1 MKKAKKDMCSM
12 LAFMLLSSLVYW
24 VFIPSQIKLAKNAVF
39 SNRTFPQ
46 FTMAII
52 FIAAT
57 VGFIEAA
64 FRYKKAKSVEQP
76 SASET
81 KFDLASNKM
90 PLLGFAVILAYALS
104 FHYLSL
110 SLRGYGF
117 IISTIIFIPVFFL
130 ILKCKNWKYYAAAY
144 AFAAGMY
151 IIFKYILHVAL
162 R

>member
-12 LAFMLLSSLVYW
+12 LAFMLLSALVYW

-64 FRYKKAKSVEQP
+64 FRYKKAKAVEQP
-76 SASET
+76 SASES
-81 KFDLASNKM
+81 KFDFASNKM
-90 PLLGFAVILAYALS
+90 PLLGFAVILAYSLI
-104 FHYLSL
+104 FHYASSL
-110 SLRGYGF
+110 IRGYGF
-117 IISTIIFIPVFFL
+117 IVATVIFIPVFFL
-130 ILKCKNWKYYAAAY
+130 VIKCKNWKYYAAAY
-144 AFAAGMY
+144 TFAAGMY